1 MARALRPR
9 SNVDYSDD
17 SKNESVFTVESASKW
32 KEDTTRYMKIKVVD
46 VHPFRRDSGQKPREG
61 QEPMFPDIDLSDE
74 ARSMVIPEWTD
85 GDWLRRIDI
94 KESKYDNRVKTLI
107 GKVKKV
113 FLSEED
119 SITEVIV
126 DGFMDSMLHILGFDD
141 YPCFM
146 YPQYYY
152 FAKIGPDN
160 RVVKAKPDFGILSEI
175 DRILLVIEDKTVTSA
190 SYSNNWKEDQV
201 MGELFAAVHHVVAKS
216 RAPVAYPVTVH
227 AVRVIGTKFTF
238 YKAIATLEYIKE
250 SAKLGLSIEN
260 EMVVHRCPPVEDDP
274 SRLTA
279 YNICN
284 KNDRLHI
291 LECLCSIRKLIC

>member
-1 MARALRPR
+1 MARAPRPR

-17 SKNESVFTVESASKW
+17 PVGGAQDTSSKGESVFTVESASKW

-46 VHPFRRDSGQKPREG
+46 VHPFRRGSG

-74 ARSMVIPEWTD
+74 AKLMVIPEWTD

-126 DGFMDSMLHILGFDD
+126 DGFMNSMLHILCFDD
-141 YPCFM
+141 YPCFL
-146 YPQYYY
+146 YPQYDY

-160 RVVKAKPDFGILSEI
+160 RVVKAKPDFGILSET

-201 MGELFAAVHHVVAKS
+201 MG
-216 RAPVAYPVTVH
+216 
-227 AVRVIGTKFTF
+227 
-238 YKAIATLEYIKE
+238 
-250 SAKLGLSIEN
+250 N
-260 EMVVHRCPPVEDDP
+260 
-274 SRLTA
+274 
-279 YNICN
+279 
-284 KNDRLHI
+284 
-291 LECLCSIRKLIC
+291 CSQPCITW